1 MSVFNTFAEKEAIR
15 AAFSRKENVFFVG
28 IGGIQMHALAL
39 VLGSMGYTVGGS
51 DRQEGETVRY
61 LRACGIPVAIG
72 HREEHVAGYD
82 ILIYTLAVDA
92 DAPELRA
99 ARRAGIPCFS
109 RADLLGYLMS
119 LYPTRIAV
127 AGMHGKS
134 TTTAMLAAILQKA
147 DKDPTVISGAALGAG
162 GEVFRLGAREII
174 LVEACEYKDSFLC
187 LDPTVAV
194 VLNAELEHIDY
205 FHSEAEV
212 CRSFSAFLSGA
223 KVAILPAERQSVA
236 LLPDP
241 NSTVIR
247 FGQEASAA
255 VRALNITYI
264 NGCPAFD
271 VVLRGVI
278 RGRVHLAVP
287 GEHNLQNA
295 LAACAAADACGIPFA
310 TMQAALADFAGTPRR
325 LQKRG
330 VFCGAALYEDYAH
343 HPAEIRASLAA
354 LRRALPRKQRGESRL
369 ICLYQP
375 HTYSRTAAFFC
386 DFADAL
392 SAADHAIL
400 LDIYAAREQNES
412 GITSAALAAAIP
424 GAAYAVDMPA
434 AVALLAEVCRA
445 GDVLAVMGAGD
456 IHDRFPFDKI
466 EDDF

>member
-1 MSVFNTFAEKEAIR
+1 MSVLNTFAEKEAIR
-15 AAFSRKENVFFVG
+15 AAFSRKEKVFFVG
-28 IGGIQMHALAL
+28 IGGIQMHALAIL
-39 VLGSMGYTVGGS
+39 LSRMGYAVGGS
-51 DRQEGETVRY
+51 DRIESEATGR
-61 LRACGIPVAIG
+61 LRAAGIPVQIG
-72 HREEHVAGYD
+72 HREENIAGYGT
-82 ILIYTLAVDA
+82 LIYTLAVED
-92 DAPELRA
+92 DTPELRA

-147 DKDPTVISGAALGAG
+147 DKDPTVISGAALNTD
-162 GEVFRLGAREII
+162 GEVFRVGGREIM

-194 VLNAELEHIDY
+194 VLNAELEHTDY

-212 CRSFSAFLSGA
+212 CRSFSAFLA
-223 KVAILPAERQSVA
+223 RARVAILPAERQSVA
-236 LLPDP
+236 LLPNP
-241 NSTVIR
+241 NSAVVR
-247 FGQEASAA
+247 FGQEEGAA
-255 VRALNITYI
+255 VRALNVTYI

-278 RGRVHLAVP
+278 RGRIHLAVP

-310 TMQAALADFAGTPRR
+310 TMRAALADFAGTPRR
-325 LQKRG
+325 LQQRG
-330 VFCGAALYEDYAH
+330 NRQGYVIYEDYAH
-343 HPAEIRASLAA
+343 HPTEIRASLAA
-354 LRRALPRKQRGESRL
+354 LRRILPKNKGEKPRL

-392 SAADHAIL
+392 SAADHVIL

-412 GITSAALAAAIP
+412 GVSSAALAAAIP
-424 GAAYAVDMPA
+424 GAVYASDMPTA
-434 AVALLAEVCRA
+434 LALLRDLCRT
-445 GDVLAVMGAGD
+445 GDTLAVMGAGD
-456 IHDRFPFDKI
+456 IHDRFPFDQI
-466 EDDF
+466 ETEM